1 MFFIFFLQVSS
12 RPNVIVIV
20 ADDMGRHDLTSAGS
34 KIQTPNLDSLSE
46 MGVKER
52 AKFNRLK
59 KTVTKVFSKNVIML
73 LGPFMLATKSYS

>member
-1 MFFIFFLQVSS
+1 M
-12 RPNVIVIV
+12 IV

-52 AKFNRLK
+52 TKFNRLK
-59 KTVTKVFSKNVIML
+59 KKLLPNFFPKTLPNML

>member
-1 MFFIFFLQVSS
+1 M
-12 RPNVIVIV
+12 IVIV

-52 AKFNRLK
+52 IKYHQFV
-59 KTVTKVFSKNVIML
+59 TVRVSLTQLIP
-73 LGPFMLATKSYS
+73 GPVT